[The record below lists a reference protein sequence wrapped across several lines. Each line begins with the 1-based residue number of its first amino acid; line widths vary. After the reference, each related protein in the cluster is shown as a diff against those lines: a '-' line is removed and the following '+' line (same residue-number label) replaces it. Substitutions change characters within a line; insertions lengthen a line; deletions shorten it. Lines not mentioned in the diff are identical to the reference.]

1 MWTDF
6 RRRICLLVTFECYIV
21 TDKLCNNITV
31 WFGRGAAGLCSIF
44 VLLISSAAETAA
56 QDAPSETGTQEAQEF
71 VEVYE
76 LPPIEV
82 TVDSPVKKTSAPKRP
97 SGAASRPSPAPSRTT
112 STRSAAAVGDAP
124 DRVLDLDIPAGVAV
138 VTGDSFVPVT
148 VATEREI
155 LANGGATITDS
166 LQNKPGIAGS
176 TFAPGANR
184 PIIRGLDSY
193 RIRIQENGIGT
204 HDVSAIS
211 EDHAIPI
218 DPSDADRIEV
228 VRGPSTLRYGSQAI
242 GGVVSVENQRVPTY
256 IPDRGFRS
264 VVKGGGSTVDDGGD
278 GAFSVTGG
286 AHGIVLHADGFIR
299 DVNDYDTPLGSELNT
314 FVKSRG
320 GSAGISH
327 VWRNGFLGV
336 SYSRFESIYGIPGEE
351 AEEGVLPR
359 IDLEQDKVLVKG
371 EWRPDSSG
379 IEAVRVW
386 FGASDYAHNELARH
400 GEHGHG
406 EEEHEEE
413 GEGHEEEEHEE
424 EEVAGFSVGQT
435 FTNREQEARLEIQHR
450 PVASRFGPLSGAIG
464 VQWDHANTKGI
475 AFEADSLL
483 EPYNTESIA
492 GFWFEELEANARLRL
507 QLALRVEEAS
517 VDGTGF
523 SSIADPE
530 APVVFSGTR
539 SFVPVSGGLGAL
551 YDLGNNTVLR
561 LNGQAVERAPAGPE
575 LFSKG
580 IHEATGTF
588 EIGNPFLD
596 EEKAQTLELAVKRA
610 TGRFRYD
617 ANGYY
622 TNYDGFI
629 FRELTGL
636 VCGGTLDSCAA
647 ALDEEETF
655 DQVLFQ
661 QRNAIF
667 YGVELLG
674 EYDVGRVWN
683 GIWGIDGQ
691 YDFVRARFDNGE
703 NVPRIPPHR
712 LGGGIY
718 YRDGKWF
725 ARTAVLH
732 AFDQDRVAPGELTTP
747 SYTLLNAELSYA
759 VKTAGPAGLT
769 PAMNIGLKGE
779 NLLDDK
785 VLNSASFK
793 RREGVLEPGAN
804 VRIFGKISF

>member
-1 MWTDF
+1 MVGVQFARHAW
-6 RRRICLLVTFECYIV
+6 R
-21 TDKLCNNITV
+21 
-31 WFGRGAAGLCSIF
+31 AAIF
-44 VLLISSAAETAA
+44 ALSLGVGDVALAEE
-56 QDAPSETGTQEAQEF
+56 PI
-71 VEVYE
+71 E
-76 LPPIEV
+76 LPAIEI
-82 TVDSPVKKTSAPKRP
+82 TTASPVVSPPKQAKPR
-97 SGAASRPSPAPSRTT
+97 SGPGLRTT
-112 STRSAAAVGDAP
+112 QAQAEISPPP
-124 DRVLDLDIPAGVAV
+124 DPLAFREVLDLDLPAGTAIVADD
-138 VTGDSFVPVT
+138 TFVPVT
-148 VATEREI
+148 VVTEREI
-155 LANGGATITDS
+155 LANPGATITDS
-166 LQNKPGIAGS
+166 LQNKPGISGT

-204 HDVSAIS
+204 QDVSAIS

-218 DPSDADRIEV
+218 DPSDADKIEV

-256 IPDRGFRS
+256 LPERGFS
-264 VVKGGGSTVDDGGD
+264 AMIKGGGNTVDDGGD

-286 AHGIVLHADGFIR
+286 ADGIVLHADGFIR
-299 DVNDYDTPLGSELNT
+299 DVNDYDTPLGEELNS
-314 FVKSRG
+314 FVNSRG
-320 GSAGISH
+320 GSVGISH
-327 VWRNGFLGV
+327 VWRNGFIGV
-336 SYSRFESIYGIPGEE
+336 SFARFESLYGIPGEE

-359 IDLEQDKVLVKG
+359 IDLEQDKVLVRG

-386 FGASDYAHNELARH
+386 FGASDYAHDELARH

-406 EEEHEEE
+406 
-413 GEGHEEEEHEE
+413 EEEHEE

-435 FTNREQEARLEIQHR
+435 FTNRQQEARLEIQHR
-450 PVASRFGPLSGAIG
+450 PVASHFGPLSGAIG
-464 VQWDHANTKGI
+464 VQWDHADTKGI

-483 EPYNTESIA
+483 EPYNAESIA

-507 QLALRVEEAS
+507 QLALRVEGAS

-530 APVVFSGTR
+530 APVVFNGTR

-551 YDLGNNTVLR
+551 YDLGNNTVFR

-580 IHEATGTF
+580 LHEATGTF

-596 EEKAQTLELAVKRA
+596 EEKAQTLELGVKRA
-610 TGRFRYD
+610 TGKFRYD

-674 EYDVGRVWN
+674 EYDVGSIWR
-683 GIWGIDGQ
+683 GTWGIDGQ

-712 LGGGIY
+712 LGGGLY
-718 YRDGKWF
+718 YRDKNWF
-725 ARTAVLH
+725 GRVGVLH
-732 AFDQDRVAPGELTTP
+732 AFEQDQVAPDELTTP
-747 SYTLLNAELSYA
+747 GYTLLNAELSY
-759 VKTAGPAGLT
+759 VKQVRRGEGLVPVMT
-769 PAMNIGLKGE
+769 IGIKGE
-779 NLLDDK
+779 NLLDDE
-785 VLNSASFK
+785 VLNSASFQ
-793 RREGVLEPGAN
+793 RRDGVLQPGAN
-804 VRIFGKISF
+804 VRLFGSIKLN

>member
-1 MWTDF
+1 M
-6 RRRICLLVTFECYIV
+6 
-21 TDKLCNNITV
+21 
-31 WFGRGAAGLCSIF
+31 GSAGGAS
-44 VLLISSAAETAA
+44 
-56 QDAPSETGTQEAQEF
+56 AQEGGD
-71 VEVYE
+71 VYE
-76 LPPIEV
+76 LPAIEI
-82 TVDSPVKKTSAPKRP
+82 TTASPVVKPKKTSG
-97 SGAASRPSPAPSRTT
+97 SGTSGRPAPAPARPRAQATQAS
-112 STRSAAAVGDAP
+112 SASSQPGPAVDET
-124 DRVLDLDIPAGVAV
+124 LDIDIPAGVAV
-138 VTGDSFVPVT
+138 VSGADSFVPVT
-148 VATEREI
+148 VATEREV
-155 LANGGATITDS
+155 LANPGQTITDT
-166 LQNKPGIAGS
+166 LQNKPGISGT

-193 RIRIQENGIGT
+193 RIRIQENGIGAGG
-204 HDVSAIS
+204 VSAIS

-218 DPSDADRIEV
+218 DPSSADKIEV

-256 IPDRGFRS
+256 LPERGFS
-264 VVKGGGSTVDDGGD
+264 GMIKGGGNTVDDGGD

-286 AHGIVLHADGFIR
+286 AESIVLHADGFIR
-299 DVNDYDTPLGSELNT
+299 DVNDYDTPLGEELNT
-314 FVKSRG
+314 FVNSKG

-327 VWRNGFLGV
+327 VWRNGFIGV
-336 SYSRFESIYGIPGEE
+336 SFTRFESLYGIPGEE

-359 IDLEQDKVLVKG
+359 IDLVQDKVLVKG

-379 IEAVRVW
+379 IEAVRLW
-386 FGASDYAHNELARH
+386 FGASDYAHDELARH

-406 EEEHEEE
+406 EEEHDEE
-413 GEGHEEEEHEE
+413 GEHEEDEHGHEEEA
-424 EEVAGFSVGQT
+424 AGFSVGQT
-435 FTNREQEARLEIQHR
+435 FTNREQEARLEVQHR

-464 VQWDHANTKGI
+464 VQWDNADTKGI

-483 EPYNTESIA
+483 EPYNAESIA

-507 QLALRVEEAS
+507 QLALRVEGAS
-517 VDGTGF
+517 VDGTGY
-523 SSIADPE
+523 SSIANPD
-530 APVVFSGTR
+530 APILFSGTR

-551 YDLGNNTVLR
+551 YDLGPNTIFRV
-561 LNGQAVERAPAGPE
+561 NGQAVERAPAGPE

-596 EEKAQTLELAVKRA
+596 EEKAQTLEVGLKRPA
-610 TGRFRYD
+610 GKFRYD

-629 FRELTGL
+629 YRDLTGL
-636 VCGGTLDSCAA
+636 VCGGTLDSCAT

-661 QRNAIF
+661 QRNATF

-674 EYDVGRVWN
+674 EYDVAQIWR

-712 LGGGIY
+712 LGGGLY
-718 YRDGKWF
+718 YRDSNWF
-725 ARTAVLH
+725 ARVGLLH
-732 AFDQDRVAPGELTTP
+732 AFDQDQVAPEEPTTP
-747 SYTLLNAELSYA
+747 GYTLLNAELSYV
-759 VKTAGPAGLT
+759 VKTAGPAGLA
-769 PAMNIGLKGE
+769 PIMRIGLKGE
-779 NLLDDK
+779 NLLDDE

-804 VRIFGKISF
+804 VRLFGSLRF

>member
-1 MWTDF
+1 MSMVSMG
-6 RRRICLLVTFECYIV
+6 RRGLPCLVSLVV
-21 TDKLCNNITV
+21 
-31 WFGRGAAGLCSIF
+31 AG
-44 VLLISSAAETAA
+44 SSGVAL
-56 QDAPSETGTQEAQEF
+56 AQE
-71 VEVYE
+71 EQLDQLAQADGVYE
-76 LPPIEV
+76 LPPVEV
-82 TVDSPVKKTSAPKRP
+82 TVDSPVKKTSAPSTT
-97 SGAASRPSPAPSRTT
+97 SGAVSRPSTRPAS
-112 STRSAAAVGDAP
+112 STRTSSPGPATRSTGAATAVGEER

-155 LANGGATITDS
+155 LANPGQTITDS

-256 IPDRGFRS
+256 MPDRGFRS
-264 VVKGGGSTVDDGGD
+264 VVKGGGNTVDDGGD

-286 AHGIVLHADGFIR
+286 ANGIVLHADGFIR
-299 DVNDYDTPLGSELNT
+299 DVNDYDTPLGSVLNT

-379 IEAVRVW
+379 IEAVRFW
-386 FGASDYAHNELARH
+386 FGASDYAHDELAR
-400 GEHGHG
+400 GHGHG
-406 EEEHEEE
+406 EEE
-413 GEGHEEEEHEE
+413 EEEEHEE
-424 EEVAGFSVGQT
+424 EEEEELGGFSVGQT
-435 FTNREQEARLEIQHR
+435 FTNEEQEARMEIQHR
-450 PVASRFGPLSGAIG
+450 PAATRFGALAGAIG
-464 VQWDHANTKGI
+464 VQWDHAETAGI

-483 EPYNTESIA
+483 EPFNAESIA
-492 GFWFEELEANARLRL
+492 GFWFEELEANDRLRL
-507 QLALRVEEAS
+507 QLALRVEGAS

-530 APVVFSGTR
+530 APVVFNGKR

-551 YDLGNNTVLR
+551 YDLGDNTVLR

-588 EIGNPFLD
+588 EIGSPFLD
-596 EEKAQTLELAVKRA
+596 EEKAQTLELGVKRA
-610 TGRFRYD
+610 TGKFRYD

-636 VCGGTLDSCAA
+636 VCGGTLDSCAVE
-647 ALDEEETF
+647 LDEEETF
-655 DQVLFQ
+655 DQILFQ

-674 EYDVGRVWN
+674 EYDVGQVWN

-725 ARTAVLH
+725 ARTGVLH
-732 AFDQDRVAPGELTTP
+732 AFDQNQVAPGELTTP
-747 SYTLLNAELSYA
+747 GYTLLNAELSYA
-759 VKTAGPAGLT
+759 VKRAGPGIFT
-769 PAMNIGLKGE
+769 PAMNIGVRGE
-779 NLLDDK
+779 NLLDDE

-804 VRIFGKISF
+804 VRFFGNVTF

>member
-1 MWTDF
+1 MGGVQFARPAW
-6 RRRICLLVTFECYIV
+6 R
-21 TDKLCNNITV
+21 
-31 WFGRGAAGLCSIF
+31 AAIF
-44 VLLISSAAETAA
+44 ALSLGVGVGDVALAEE
-56 QDAPSETGTQEAQEF
+56 PI
-71 VEVYE
+71 E
-76 LPPIEV
+76 LPAIEI
-82 TVDSPVKKTSAPKRP
+82 TTASPVVSPPKQAKPR
-97 SGAASRPSPAPSRTT
+97 SGPGLRTT
-112 STRSAAAVGDAP
+112 QAQAEISPPP
-124 DRVLDLDIPAGVAV
+124 DPLAFREVLDLDLPAGTAIVADD
-138 VTGDSFVPVT
+138 TFVPVT
-148 VATEREI
+148 VVTEREI
-155 LANGGATITDS
+155 LANPGATITDS
-166 LQNKPGIAGS
+166 LQNKPGISGT

-204 HDVSAIS
+204 QDVSAIS

-218 DPSDADRIEV
+218 DPSDADKIEV

-256 IPDRGFRS
+256 LPERGFS
-264 VVKGGGSTVDDGGD
+264 AMIKGGGNTVDDGGD

-286 AHGIVLHADGFIR
+286 ADGIVLHADGFIR
-299 DVNDYDTPLGSELNT
+299 DVNDYDTPLGEELNS
-314 FVKSRG
+314 FVNSRG
-320 GSAGISH
+320 GSVGISH
-327 VWRNGFLGV
+327 VWRNGFIGV
-336 SYSRFESIYGIPGEE
+336 SFARFESLYGIPGEE

-359 IDLEQDKVLVKG
+359 IDLEQDKVLVRG

-386 FGASDYAHNELARH
+386 FGASDYAHDELARH

-406 EEEHEEE
+406 
-413 GEGHEEEEHEE
+413 EEEHEE

-435 FTNREQEARLEIQHR
+435 FTNRQQEARLEIQHR
-450 PVASRFGPLSGAIG
+450 PVASYFGPLSGAIG
-464 VQWDHANTKGI
+464 VQWDHADTKGI

-483 EPYNTESIA
+483 EPYNAESIA

-507 QLALRVEEAS
+507 QLALRVEGAS

-530 APVVFSGTR
+530 APVVFNGTR

-551 YDLGNNTVLR
+551 YDLGNNTVFR

-580 IHEATGTF
+580 LHEATGTF

-596 EEKAQTLELAVKRA
+596 EEKAQTLELGVKRA
-610 TGRFRYD
+610 TGKFRYD

-674 EYDVGRVWN
+674 EYDVGSIWR
-683 GIWGIDGQ
+683 GTWGIDGQ

-712 LGGGIY
+712 LGGGLY
-718 YRDGKWF
+718 YRDKNWF
-725 ARTAVLH
+725 GRVGVLH
-732 AFDQDRVAPGELTTP
+732 AFEQDQVAPDELTTP
-747 SYTLLNAELSYA
+747 GYTLLNAELSY
-759 VKTAGPAGLT
+759 VKQVRRGEGLVPVMT
-769 PAMNIGLKGE
+769 IGIKGE
-779 NLLDDK
+779 NLLDDE
-785 VLNSASFK
+785 VLNSASFQ
-793 RREGVLEPGAN
+793 RRDGVLQPGAN
-804 VRIFGKISF
+804 VRLFGSIKLN

>member
-1 MWTDF
+1 MHLVSKWQQGVL
-6 RRRICLLVTFECYIV
+6 CLL
-21 TDKLCNNITV
+21 
-31 WFGRGAAGLCSIF
+31 AGLVGVTEAVS
-44 VLLISSAAETAA
+44 A
-56 QDAPSETGTQEAQEF
+56 QDGGQEI
-71 VEVYE
+71 YE

-82 TVDSPVKKTSAPKRP
+82 TVDSPVVRP
-97 SGAASRPSPAPSRTT
+97 STPKASTGATSSRSNRARGTATRPAPVSQ
-112 STRSAAAVGDAP
+112 AGVGESLDA
-124 DRVLDLDIPAGVAV
+124 VLDLDIPSGVAF

-148 VATEREI
+148 VATEREV
-155 LANGGATITDS
+155 LSNGGATITDS
-166 LQNKPGIAGS
+166 LQNKPGITGS

-228 VRGPSTLRYGSQAI
+228 IRGPSTLRYGSQAI
-242 GGVVSVENQRVPTY
+242 GGVVSVENQRVPTV
-256 IPDRGFRS
+256 IPEQGFRGTI
-264 VVKGGGSTVDDGGD
+264 KGGGNTVDDGGD

-299 DVNDYDTPLGSELNT
+299 DVNDYDTPLGEELNT
-314 FVKSRG
+314 FVDSKG

-336 SYSRFESIYGIPGEE
+336 SFARFESLYGIPGEE

-359 IDLEQDKVLVKG
+359 IDLEQDKVIVKG
-371 EWRPDSSG
+371 EWRPDTSG
-379 IEAVRVW
+379 IEAVRIW

-406 EEEHEEE
+406 EEEHEDEH
-413 GEGHEEEEHEE
+413 GHEDEHEEEHEE

-435 FTNREQEARLEIQHR
+435 FTNKEQEARLEIQHR

-464 VQWDHANTKGI
+464 VHWNNADTKGI

-483 EPYNTESIA
+483 EPYNAESIA

-507 QLALRVEEAS
+507 QMALRVESAS

-530 APVVFSGTR
+530 APVLFRGER

-551 YDLGNNTVLR
+551 YDLGNSTVLR
-561 LNGQAVERAPAGPE
+561 LNGQAVGRAPAGPE

-596 EEKAQTLELAVKRA
+596 EEKAQTLELGLKRA
-610 TGRFRYD
+610 AGKFRYD

-661 QRNAIF
+661 QRNATF

-674 EYDVGRVWN
+674 EYDVGQVWR
-683 GIWGIDGQ
+683 GTWGIDGQ
-691 YDFVRARFDNGE
+691 YDFVRARFDSGE

-725 ARTAVLH
+725 ARTSVLH
-732 AFDQDRVAPGELTTP
+732 AFEQDQVAPEELTTP
-747 SYTLLNAELSYA
+747 GYTLLNAELSYV
-759 VKTAGPAGLT
+759 VKTKGPAGLT
-769 PAMNIGLKGE
+769 PTMTIGLKGE
-779 NLLDDK
+779 NLLDQK
-785 VLNSASFK
+785 VLNAASFK

-804 VRIFGKISF
+804 VRLFGSVRF

>member
-1 MWTDF
+1 
-6 RRRICLLVTFECYIV
+6 
-21 TDKLCNNITV
+21 
-31 WFGRGAAGLCSIF
+31 
-44 VLLISSAAETAA
+44 
-56 QDAPSETGTQEAQEF
+56 
-71 VEVYE
+71 
-76 LPPIEV
+76 
-82 TVDSPVKKTSAPKRP
+82 
-97 SGAASRPSPAPSRTT
+97 
-112 STRSAAAVGDAP
+112 
-124 DRVLDLDIPAGVAV
+124 VLDLDIPSGVAF

-148 VATEREI
+148 VATEREV
-155 LANGGATITDS
+155 LSNGGATITDS
-166 LQNKPGIAGS
+166 LQNKPGITGS

-228 VRGPSTLRYGSQAI
+228 VRGPSTLRFGSQAI
-242 GGVVSVENQRVPTY
+242 GGVVSVENQRVPTVM
-256 IPDRGFRS
+256 PDRGFRGRI
-264 VVKGGGSTVDDGGD
+264 KGGGNSVNDGGD
-278 GAFSVTGG
+278 GAFSATGG
-286 AHGIVLHADGFIR
+286 ANGIVLHADGFIR
-299 DVNDYDTPLGSELNT
+299 DINDYDTPLGSELNT
-314 FVKSRG
+314 FVKSKG

-336 SYSRFESIYGIPGEE
+336 SFARFESVYGIPGEE

-359 IDLEQDKVLVKG
+359 IDLEQDKVVVKG

-379 IEAVRVW
+379 VEAVRLW
-386 FGASDYAHNELARH
+386 FGASDYAHDEFARH
-400 GEHGHG
+400 GAHGHG
-406 EEEHEEE
+406 EEEHEDE
-413 GEGHEEEEHEE
+413 HEDEHEHEE
-424 EEVAGFSVGQT
+424 EEELGPFTVGQT
-435 FTNREQEARLEIQHR
+435 FTNRQQEARVEIQHR
-450 PVASRFGPLSGAIG
+450 PVVSRFGPLSGAIG
-464 VQWDHANTKGI
+464 FHWDNADTKGI
-475 AFEADSLL
+475 ATEADSLL
-483 EPYNTESIA
+483 EPFTAQSFA

-507 QLALRVEEAS
+507 QLALRVEGAS
-517 VDGTGF
+517 VDGTGY

-530 APVVFSGTR
+530 APVTFRGERT
-539 SFVPVSGGLGAL
+539 FVPVSGGLGAL

-561 LNGQAVERAPAGPE
+561 LNGQAVERAPAGAE
-575 LFSKG
+575 LFSRG

-596 EEKAQTLELAVKRA
+596 EEKAQTLELGVKRA
-610 TGRFRYD
+610 TGKFRYD

-629 FRELTGL
+629 FRQFTGL
-636 VCGGTLDSCAA
+636 VCGETLDSCAEE
-647 ALDEEETF
+647 LDADETL
-655 DQVLFQ
+655 DQLLFL
-661 QRNAIF
+661 QRNAYF

-674 EYDVGRVWN
+674 EYDVGQVWN

-725 ARTAVLH
+725 ARTGVLH
-732 AFDQDRVAPGELTTP
+732 AFEQDQVAPDELTTP
-747 SYTLLNAELSYA
+747 GYTLLNAEVSYV

-769 PAMNIGLKGE
+769 PTMTIGVRGE

-804 VRIFGKISF
+804 ARLFGSIRF